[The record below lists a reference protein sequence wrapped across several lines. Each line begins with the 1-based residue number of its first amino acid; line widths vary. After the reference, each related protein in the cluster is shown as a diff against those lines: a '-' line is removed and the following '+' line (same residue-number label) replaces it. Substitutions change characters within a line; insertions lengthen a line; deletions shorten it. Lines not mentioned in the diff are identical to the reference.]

1 MMQPDSNIAIPQLEP
16 DSIPLY
22 GGLDFTTNKLQVDKG
37 SLLDCLNY
45 EVVDK
50 LGYQEVSGFV
60 RFDGRISPDQ
70 LEFFY
75 FKYALPG
82 TGPVAGFQFSVGG
95 EIIGVCVDTFT
106 VDSGANQLVVYA
118 RVSADSS
125 VATGNVIVPI
135 ISATTTYPGVTAITN
150 SAPYSEYTANLS
162 TQDAEGLYDR
172 LATLNDELKDRITD
186 LHSTP
191 IGLHWYRDK
200 LYAVVNEVQLAFE
213 SGGTTEITPNM
224 VMWDSNAY
232 AARILHVEVTS
243 GAWGTG
249 DASGTMLIEPLDFT
263 YFGTEQNSGNYPP
276 PDSGTIKIWDNEVDQ
291 NVLIADA
298 LTARELSSSDSQP
311 QYATL
316 WRSKSETNLSTK
328 ESVIGYGWERIS
340 PGWEVDFI
348 DGFSDTG
355 SFRKIERSISN
366 NFTYDTGNTSTLP
379 DGFQHGAVISNLVP
393 STVGSFSSAAGLIS
407 EGYTGW
413 RDSTSGAS
421 PKAFVS
427 DTTSIATND
436 TDYIFGDVWG
446 RIKTASNGG
455 IPYMNPSGEDGVYD
469 AANTFFD
476 PSVPVISDARIA
488 NGRAPLLFYNFGTL
502 FADIDA
508 DAVITGIKITTNQ
521 DVKCQ
526 YDGGVP
532 DDFSGSTED
541 YLVPAVGGSVRLYAA
556 ILQYNE
562 DDGTFQYRGGLRSAS
577 AGVSIDP
584 ADWTVSTGAASG
596 GQFPVEGTFTDTGV
610 VTEIGGEFDTFS
622 LDDITL
628 EKLSNGEYA
637 LAFFARTDGY
647 TPAGYSGTWNTFT
660 NVDFTARVQ
669 LDHLQI
675 SVYYTEPSARYYI
688 TDDASTATNV
698 ISADLVSYVTTSGS
712 IANRTGAGKMQ
723 FTNIQP
729 AAGTKTTILKGDTI
743 HPDLLSISTATILA
757 KVDDNAGADT
767 GDVGMVLNGL
777 PTRQDLIDEASRY
790 QFITANFY
798 AKDDWDGF
806 YGVSGAGKAFSFGEF
821 VPEEAEGLQQ
831 YITKITTN
839 TITDED
845 DKPRHIAFHSY
856 ALALGFRDGV
866 VRFSVPGEPEN
877 FSGTEGAAEIG
888 VGDKVTGLLPLVG
901 TTLAVYCENSIHSI
915 VGTDAESFQAQVLVP
930 ESGAIEYT
938 AVNIGGIPI
947 HCDTNGI
954 TTLEQSQKY
963 GNFQGFRQSAKI
975 SPWVIPRMT
984 RDLDLFSLNQG
995 AGVVC
1000 AIPVRSKNQ
1009 YRLFFRDGRVLVMT
1023 INADGSNAFTFSQ
1036 YYLGSG
1042 TDGYFVPFAHSS
1054 QIDENGRERIHMSH
1068 YSPHS
1073 TANSN
1078 YVYEFDRGW
1087 SFDGNWFPAYF
1098 TTNWFFRNPFQVT
1111 TVNKVR
1117 VDGLT
1122 RGLGYGRITV
1132 GKDYDE
1138 DSYTINDQDISLPF
1152 SPASTMWADYR
1163 AKDAMSNVAKS
1174 GRSLSFKVF
1183 KDEGETIIHPPVC
1196 YQVLLVQ
1203 YRQGGKGDA

>member
-446 RIKTASNGG
+446 RIETASNGG

-698 ISADLVSYVTTSGS
+698 VSADLVSYVTTSGS

-1009 YRLFFRDGRVLVMT
+1009 YRLFFRDGKVLVMT

-1042 TDGYFVPFAHSS
+1042 TEGYFVPFAHSS

>member
-75 FKYALPG
+75 FKYDLPG
-82 TGPVAGFQFSVGG
+82 FGPSVG
-95 EIIGVCVDTFT
+95 EQFTVNSELIGVCVDTFS
-106 VDSGANQLVVYA
+106 VDAGANQLVVYA
-118 RVSADSS
+118 RLNADSS
-125 VATGNVIVPI
+125 VSTGDTI
-135 ISATTTYPGVTAITN
+135 IPVTSGSGSPAAVAVSD
-150 SAPYSEYTANLS
+150 SAPYSNYTANLS
-162 TQDAEGLYDR
+162 SQDAEGLYDR

-200 LYAVVNEVQLAFE
+200 LYAVVNEVQLAFN
-213 SGGTTEITPNM
+213 SGGTIEVMPNQIIWQAG
-224 VMWDSNAY
+224 VY
-232 AARILHVEVTS
+232 AAKVLHVAVTS
-243 GAWGTG
+243 GTWAGG
-249 DASGTMLIEPLDFT
+249 NASGTMLIEPLTFS
-263 YFGTEQNSGNYPP
+263 YFGLPVYSGNTAVPT
-276 PDSGTIKIWDNEVDQ
+276 SGNWDTIDNVVDQ
-291 NVLIADA
+291 NTVTANVCTGRA
-298 LTARELSSSDSQP
+298 LTTTDPAP

-316 WRSKSETNLSTK
+316 WRSKPEDELTSNEAVL
-328 ESVIGYGWERIS
+328 GFGWERIS

-355 SFRKIERSISN
+355 YFRKIERSISN
-366 NFTYDTGNTSTLP
+366 NFTYATGNTSTLP

-393 STVGSFSSAAGLIS
+393 SSVSAFSSAVGKIS
-407 EGYTGW
+407 EGCTGW

-421 PKAFVS
+421 PKAFAA
-427 DTTSIATND
+427 DTDAIATND

-446 RIKTASNGG
+446 RIETASNGG
-455 IPYMNPSGEDGVYD
+455 IPYLNPNGEDGVYD
-469 AANTFFD
+469 TATTGFD
-476 PSVPVISDARIA
+476 PTTPVISDARIA

-502 FADIDA
+502 FEGIDS

-541 YLVPAVGGSVRLYAA
+541 YLVPAVGGAVRLYAA

-577 AGVSIDP
+577 AGVSVDP

-628 EKLSNGEYA
+628 DKLSNGDYA
-637 LAFFARTDGY
+637 LAFFAKTDGY
-647 TPAGYSGTWNTFT
+647 TPTGYSGTWNTFT
-660 NVDFTARVQ
+660 NVDFTARIQ

-688 TDDASTATNV
+688 TDDATTATNV
-698 ISADLVSYVTTSGS
+698 VSADLVSYVTTSGS
-712 IANRTGAGKMQ
+712 IANRTGTGKMQ

-729 AAGTKTTILKGDTI
+729 VAGNKTTILKGDTI
-743 HPDLLSISTATILA
+743 HPDDASISTATILA

-767 GDVGMVLNGL
+767 GEVGMVLNGL
-777 PTRQDLIDEASRY
+777 PTRQDLIDASSRY

-798 AKDDWDGF
+798 ARDDWDGF

-821 VPEEAEGLQQ
+821 IPEESEGLQQ

-856 ALALGFRDGV
+856 ALALGFRDGM

-877 FSGTEGAAEIG
+877 FSGTDGAAEIG

-915 VGTDAESFQAQVLVP
+915 VGTDSDSFQAQVLVP

-963 GNFQGFRQSAKI
+963 GNFQGFRQSFKI

-1009 YRLFFRDGRVLVMT
+1009 YRLFFRDGKVLVMT

-1036 YYLGSG
+1036 YYLGG
-1042 TDGYFVPFAHSS
+1042 DTDGYFVPFAHSS
-1054 QIDENGRERIHMSH
+1054 QIDENGRERVHMSH

-1073 TANSN
+1073 TATSN

-1098 TTNWFFRNPFQVT
+1098 TTNWFFRNPFQAT

-1152 SPASTMWADYR
+1152 SPASTMWVDYR

-1183 KDEGETIIHPPVC
+1183 KDEEETIIHPPVC

>member
-446 RIKTASNGG
+446 RIETASNGG

-502 FADIDA
+502 FDGIDA

-526 YDGGVP
+526 YNGGVP

-541 YLVPAVGGSVRLYAA
+541 YLVPAVGGSVRHS
-556 ILQYNE
+556 QE
-562 DDGTFQYRGGLRSAS
+562 
-577 AGVSIDP
+577 
-584 ADWTVSTGAASG
+584 
-596 GQFPVEGTFTDTGV
+596 
-610 VTEIGGEFDTFS
+610 
-622 LDDITL
+622 
-628 EKLSNGEYA
+628 
-637 LAFFARTDGY
+637 
-647 TPAGYSGTWNTFT
+647 
-660 NVDFTARVQ
+660 
-669 LDHLQI
+669 
-675 SVYYTEPSARYYI
+675 
-688 TDDASTATNV
+688 
-698 ISADLVSYVTTSGS
+698 
-712 IANRTGAGKMQ
+712 
-723 FTNIQP
+723 
-729 AAGTKTTILKGDTI
+729 
-743 HPDLLSISTATILA
+743 
-757 KVDDNAGADT
+757 
-767 GDVGMVLNGL
+767 
-777 PTRQDLIDEASRY
+777 
-790 QFITANFY
+790 
-798 AKDDWDGF
+798 
-806 YGVSGAGKAFSFGEF
+806 FSF
-821 VPEEAEGLQQ
+821 
-831 YITKITTN
+831 Y
-839 TITDED
+839 
-845 DKPRHIAFHSY
+845 
-856 ALALGFRDGV
+856 V
-866 VRFSVPGEPEN
+866 V
-877 FSGTEGAAEIG
+877 
-888 VGDKVTGLLPLVG
+888 
-901 TTLAVYCENSIHSI
+901 
-915 VGTDAESFQAQVLVP
+915 
-930 ESGAIEYT
+930 GAIT
-938 AVNIGGIPI
+938 P
-947 HCDTNGI
+947 
-954 TTLEQSQKY
+954 
-963 GNFQGFRQSAKI
+963 
-975 SPWVIPRMT
+975 
-984 RDLDLFSLNQG
+984 
-995 AGVVC
+995 
-1000 AIPVRSKNQ
+1000 
-1009 YRLFFRDGRVLVMT
+1009 
-1023 INADGSNAFTFSQ
+1023 
-1036 YYLGSG
+1036 
-1042 TDGYFVPFAHSS
+1042 
-1054 QIDENGRERIHMSH
+1054 
-1068 YSPHS
+1068 
-1073 TANSN
+1073 
-1078 YVYEFDRGW
+1078 
-1087 SFDGNWFPAYF
+1087 
-1098 TTNWFFRNPFQVT
+1098 
-1111 TVNKVR
+1111 
-1117 VDGLT
+1117 
-1122 RGLGYGRITV
+1122 
-1132 GKDYDE
+1132 
-1138 DSYTINDQDISLPF
+1138 
-1152 SPASTMWADYR
+1152 
-1163 AKDAMSNVAKS
+1163 
-1174 GRSLSFKVF
+1174 
-1183 KDEGETIIHPPVC
+1183 
-1196 YQVLLVQ
+1196 
-1203 YRQGGKGDA
+1203 